1 MERIVGPPAPK
12 IYQDQVYF
20 SKVLSPLAVAIID
33 TAEFQRL
40 HGLKQLGFAYMA
52 FRGATHTRFSHSVGT
67 YFAARTL
74 LRRIVQNHERLA
86 GLGDIRHPGRDLSK
100 RFLQLSP
107 DSGFDPDKY
116 TGYQGLWRGMTEVV
130 SCAALLH
137 DIGHVPFGHTFEDE
151 YSGFF
156 SRHDSLCSPRLYTM
170 LFDPRSELAQVFDNN
185 TRPSWM
191 YALSNEELRRL
202 IFVILSFKEHIEE
215 DSYKYKPFAKLIDE
229 EIERS
234 KGRVLTRLKDLKAW
248 HEGFSTERLY
258 HPFMSDVVGNT
269 ICADL
274 LDYLPRDQ
282 TNLGLEPKSQ
292 NRIQRYFFI
301 GTGTDKSGAGLRLRI
316 MVCRADKGGQ
326 RRDVAT
332 TVLDVMRERYEM
344 AERVF
349 YHHKK
354 AAASAMLAELFELAK
369 NPPRDGEDIYPAP
382 WTAADAGWS
391 DHKRGPHLVH
401 LSDEQII
408 DYLGTKA
415 DVPDESAALQRTLW
429 VGLRYRKLFRTL
441 LVVDMDLAQ
450 QAEIREAHLADLLWG
465 QSGDPK
471 QAQEAR
477 RRRRE
482 VQERLAGAARAAG
495 AQGEESHVLLYC
507 PSASMQS
514 KEIDARVELRP
525 GVIEPL
531 RWAKDF
537 ALQRDIEVL
546 RKYYEVLW
554 RLYIFVHPR
563 LYRNDGACF
572 AIIKSFAQEFNLPLD
587 LALKKSRRPELKAY
601 VPRPTEGPTK
611 VPEFTI
617 QPYMI
622 EPGLALTPAPL
633 GARSTPPEKGAPTAG
648 DHPQPPR
655 APMLSDEE
663 VFNGVMGNYSAGKRG
678 IERLQV
684 LLRFAK
690 AKGWGR
696 LYDFVPFVRFL
707 RETLSSN
714 GYPTKWVYSPNDLS
728 SWFAEFQGGK
738 GAGSKL

>member
-1 MERIVGPPAPK
+1 
-12 IYQDQVYF
+12 
-20 SKVLSPLAVAIID
+20 LS
-33 TAEFQRL
+33 
-40 HGLKQLGFAYMA
+40 G
-52 FRGATHTRFSHSVGT
+52 
-67 YFAARTL
+67 
-74 LRRIVQNHERLA
+74 
-86 GLGDIRHPGRDLSK
+86 
-100 RFLQLSP
+100 
-107 DSGFDPDKY
+107 
-116 TGYQGLWRGMTEVV
+116 
-130 SCAALLH
+130 
-137 DIGHVPFGHTFEDE
+137 
-151 YSGFF
+151 
-156 SRHDSLCSPRLYTM
+156 
-170 LFDPRSELAQVFDNN
+170 
-185 TRPSWM
+185 
-191 YALSNEELRRL
+191 
-202 IFVILSFKEHIEE
+202 
-215 DSYKYKPFAKLIDE
+215 
-229 EIERS
+229 
-234 KGRVLTRLKDLKAW
+234 
-248 HEGFSTERLY
+248 ERLY

-301 GTGTDKSGAGLRLRI
+301 GTGTDKSGGGLRLRI

-382 WTAADAGWS
+382 WTAAEPGCS
-391 DHKRGPHLVH
+391 DHRRGPHLVH

-415 DVPDESAALQRTLW
+415 DVPNGSAPLQRTLW

-465 QSGDPK
+465 QGGDPK

-482 VQERLAGAARAAG
+482 VQEKLAGAARPAG
-495 AQGEESHVLLYC
+495 AQGEGSHVLLYC

-554 RLYIFVHPR
+554 RLYIFVHPT
-563 LYRNDGACF
+563 LYWNDGACF
-572 AIIKSFAQEFNLPLD
+572 AVIRSFAQEFNLPLD
-587 LALKKSRRPELKAY
+587 LTLKKSRRPELKEH
-601 VPRPTEGPTK
+601 VPRATEAPTK
-611 VPEFTI
+611 VPEFPI

-622 EPGLALTPAPL
+622 EPGLGLTPSPL
-633 GARSTPPEKGAPTAG
+633 RARSTPVEKEVPTVS
-648 DHPQPPR
+648 DHSQSVRP
-655 APMLSDEE
+655 PMLSDEE
-663 VFNGVMGNYSAGKRG
+663 VFNGVMGKYSAGKRG
-678 IERLQV
+678 IERFQV
-684 LLRFAK
+684 LLEFTK
-690 AKGWGR
+690 AKGWGP
-696 LYDFVPFVRFL
+696 LYDFVPFLRFL

-714 GYPTKWVYSPNDLS
+714 DYPTTWVFSPNHLS
-728 SWFAEFQGGK
+728 SWFAEFQAGK